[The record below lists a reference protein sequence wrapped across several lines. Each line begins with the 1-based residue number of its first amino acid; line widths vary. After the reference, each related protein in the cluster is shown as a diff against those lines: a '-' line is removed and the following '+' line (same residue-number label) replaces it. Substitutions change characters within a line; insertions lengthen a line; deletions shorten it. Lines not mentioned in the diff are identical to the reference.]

1 MKATLMVLAAMISLP
16 PQQATPPAAQ
26 PPRPAPPTCEAAEH
40 RQFDFWIGD
49 WSVTVSGKPAGTNRI
64 ELAQKGCVL
73 IEHWTGAGGNTGTSL
88 NFYDRRTRQWHQV
101 WIDSG
106 GNVLRLAG
114 GLQGEAMVMSSATV
128 ALPNGTSQTHRI
140 TWSKQPEGAVRQHWE
155 VSPDN
160 GKTWTTSF
168 DGMYRK
174 R

>member
-1 MKATLMVLAAMISLP
+1 MKVLPLLFAALFVLP
-16 PQQATPPAAQ
+16 VQQGAPPPPQ
-26 PPRPAPPTCEAAEH
+26 PPRPAPPTCDGAEH

-49 WSVTVSGKPAGTNRI
+49 WAVTVNGKPAGTNRI

-114 GLQGEAMVMSSATV
+114 GLQGEAMVMGSATV
-128 ALPNGTSQTHRI
+128 TLPNGTSQTHRI
-140 TWSKQPEGAVRQHWE
+140 TWSRQPDAAVRQHWE
-155 VSPDN
+155 TSADA
-160 GKTWTTSF
+160 GKTWTTAF

-174 R
+174 K